1 MTTNR
6 PPPRHPLAPRAT
18 ALIAVALL
26 AAGCASRRPA
36 PIVDRTTP
44 PSPVVAAPG
53 AAAPAA
59 PAPIVAAPGPAPAQP
74 APPTYVVRRGDTLR
88 QIAADHGIDWRELA
102 AWNGIEN
109 SNVIRVGQS
118 LRLTAPGTEAAAS
131 AATAPGTTITP
142 LRSAPPPAAGD
153 PRPPIA
159 TPAAAPPPTAAAT
172 SRPADAMLRTGPKA
186 VKEAWSEQAMREV
199 ARSGAGIDAAV
210 IAKADPATRAAP
222 SPPVSV
228 PTTPSPEP
236 RAAVPASP
244 PAAANAAPA
253 PSPGDDEG
261 LDWVWPAKG
270 RLVAQFSENASLKG
284 IDIAGTSGDAV
295 VASAP
300 GRVVYAGSGL
310 RGYGKLVIIKHNATY
325 LTAYAHNR
333 DILVKE
339 GQTVT
344 RGQKIAEMGSTD
356 ADRVKLHF
364 EIRRLGKPMDPL
376 RFLPPA

>member
-1 MTTNR
+1 MTTHR
-6 PPPRHPLAPRAT
+6 PPPRSLAAPRVI
-18 ALIAVALL
+18 ALVAIAPL

-36 PIVDRTTP
+36 PIDDRTA
-44 PSPVVAAPG
+44 S
-53 AAAPAA
+53 
-59 PAPIVAAPGPAPAQP
+59 PAPIVVPGGSAPATIAPPAAAPRPVPDVAAP
-74 APPTYVVRRGDTLR
+74 PPTYVVKRGDTLR
-88 QIAADHGIDWRELA
+88 QIANDHGLDWRELA

-109 SNVIRVGQS
+109 SNVIRVGQT
-118 LRLTAPGTEAAAS
+118 LRLTAPGSETAAVAGNAAAS
-131 AATAPGTTITP
+131 GTTVTP
-142 LRSAPPPAAGD
+142 LRSAPPLAAGD
-153 PRPPIA
+153 SRAPV
-159 TPAAAPPPTAAAT
+159 AAAPPAAPQ
-172 SRPADAMLRTGPKA
+172 RPGDAMTRTGPKA
-186 VKEAWSEQAMREV
+186 VKEPWSEQAVRDV

-210 IAKADPATRAAP
+210 VARADTAVRPVMPPAATPSTPPAT
-222 SPPVSV
+222 PP
-228 PTTPSPEP
+228 TPSTS
-236 RAAVPASP
+236 ASASP
-244 PAAANAAPA
+244 PPTASAAPA

-270 RLVAQFSENASLKG
+270 KLVAQFSENASLKG
-284 IDIAGTSGDAV
+284 IDIAGGNGDAIL
-295 VASAP
+295 ASAP

-339 GQTVT
+339 GQAVT